1 MLPPDVCSLLLR
13 APRNRAMKKGEEF
26 CLDSQDDE
34 VVPRVE
40 DVLFVDGVLEGALGG
55 KGDEDF
61 AMGKGILMLSSSLV
75 MSTKSCVQGG
85 FLGGMM
91 ESFNF
96 LEGLD
101 EEAWVDTMNVLK
113 FEVKEEHDDEE

>member
-1 MLPPDVCSLLLR
+1 MKVHAPDPYS
-13 APRNRAMKKGEEF
+13 AATQFG
-26 CLDSQDDE
+26 DDE

-40 DVLFVDGVLEGALGG
+40 DVLLVDGVLEGAFGG

-61 AMGKGILMLSSSLV
+61 AIG
-75 MSTKSCVQGG
+75 
-85 FLGGMM
+85 
-91 ESFNF
+91 
-96 LEGLD
+96 EGLD